1 MHDALF
7 INFILREC
15 FRQFENKPPIR
26 NKVEIAAFINFC
38 LKNETTLVNEEP
50 CVYQIVQL
58 NERIYMVM
66 GGHFLK
72 LHEFIF
78 FIWGNFYPLCY
89 SSFNFGSDHDVSK
102 NDQIFLIA

>member
-38 LKNETTLVNEEP
+38 LKNETTLGKNP
-50 CVYQIVQL
+50 VYQIVQL

-66 GGHFLK
+66 GVISSNCMNLSSLFG
-72 LHEFIF
+72 
-78 FIWGNFYPLCY
+78 GNFL
-89 SSFNFGSDHDVSK
+89 SFWE
-102 NDQIFLIA
+102 FLVRK